1 MLDIKRKISPYNHYE
16 GNNVEYIVI
25 HYTGNI
31 NDTAKNN
38 ADYFYREN
46 RNSSAHYFV
55 DDNEIYQVVEEYNGA
70 WHVGDGHNKY
80 GINNKNSIAI
90 EMCGTDNGNISEKT
104 VENTLELTRQVMS
117 KYGIDEDHVVRHYD
131 ASRKNCPSAFNVNN
145 WSRWW
150 NFKDRLSN
158 QNSNNNQ
165 SDYKNGDYNCDAK
178 ITADV
183 LNVRDSRP
191 QNGNLGNIIGQL
203 KGGQIIEVGYC
214 LNNWFGVILN
224 GKQGFI
230 SAKYVQL
237 LTENQPLSNG
247 DYSGKKAKVLADTL
261 NVRYDRG
268 TQYDVVG
275 KLNKGDI
282 VNLQYCIDGWISI
295 EGFKGNKGLGYVNS
309 KYLKLV

>member
-1 MLDIKRKISPYNHYE
+1 MLNIKRKISPYNHYE

-46 RNSSAHYFV
+46 RNASAHYFV
-55 DDNEIYQVVEEYNGA
+55 DDNEIYQVVEEFNGA
-70 WHVGDGHNKY
+70 WHCGDGNNRY
-80 GINNKNSIAI
+80 GINNRNSIAI

-104 VENTLELTRQVMS
+104 VENTLELTREIMK
-117 KYGIDEDHVVRHYD
+117 KYGINKDHVVRHYD
-131 ASRKNCPSAFNVNN
+131 ASRKDCPSAFHANN

-150 NFKDRLSN
+150 NFKGRISS
-158 QNSNNNQ
+158 QNSNDNH
-165 SDYKNGDYNCDAK
+165 SDYKNGDYNCYGK
-178 ITADV
+178 VIADT

-191 QNGNLGNIIGQL
+191 QNGNLGNVIGQL
-203 KGGQIIEVGYC
+203 KGGQLIEVGYC
-214 LNNWFGVILN
+214 LNNWFGVVID

-230 SAKYVQL
+230 SGKYIQL
-237 LTENQPLSNG
+237 SSENESLGNG

-268 TQYDVVG
+268 TQFDVIG
-275 KLNKGDI
+275 KLNKGD
-282 VNLQYCIDGWISI
+282 VVKLQYCINGWVSI
-295 EGFKGNKGLGYVNS
+295 EGFKGNKGLGYVSS